1 MPFPF
6 QAIAFDADDTLW
18 HNETY
23 FRSTEAAFRALLR
36 PYHEDAW
43 IDARLFETEMR
54 NLKRYGYGIK
64 AFMLSMIETA
74 IELTESRISAGEIQ
88 QILKLGQD
96 MLARP
101 VELLPHV
108 EEVLRAL
115 QGRTRL
121 ILITKGD
128 LLDQESKLA
137 RSGLGDCFE
146 AIEVVSEKDV
156 ATYGALLKRH
166 GIAPEQ
172 FLMIG
177 NSVKSDILPILA
189 LGAQAVHIPCEDTWV
204 FERVEG
210 DLPDFPVL
218 EHLGELLPWLESVR
232 TGA

>member
-1 MPFPF
+1 MALPFD
-6 QAIAFDADDTLW
+6 AIAFDADDTLW

-23 FRSTEAAFRALLR
+23 FRSTEAAFRQLLR

-43 IDARLFETEMR
+43 IDARLFATEMR
-54 NLKRYGYGIK
+54 NLARYGYGIK
-64 AFMLSMIETA
+64 AFTLSMIETA
-74 IELTESRISAGEIQ
+74 IELTEARISAGEIQ
-88 QILKLGQD
+88 QILQLGQD

-121 ILITKGD
+121 LLITKGD

-137 RSGLGDCFE
+137 RSGLGDCFD

-156 ATYGALLKRH
+156 PTYQALLKRH
-166 GIAPEQ
+166 RIDPAR

-189 LGAQAVHIPCEDTWV
+189 LGARAVHIPCEDTWV

-210 DLPDFPVL
+210 ELPPFPVL
-218 EHLGELLPWLESVR
+218 PHLGALLSWLASHSPE
-232 TGA
+232 G